1 MNPNNACHLC
11 LTAAAG
17 TELAV
22 ASFGGDV
29 SLQAINLQSF
39 FPPDSSLQP
48 EGLHPARG
56 VA

>member
-22 ASFGGDV
+22 ASFVGDV
-29 SLQAINLQSF
+29 SLTSFKYKGF
-39 FPPDSSLQP
+39 FPTDSSLQP